1 MRKTFCI
8 LCLAAFLAGCAY
20 FNTFYNAR
28 VYYNKGY
35 EVVKKDKEGKADSN
49 AKTHFQKSIEKSFT
63 LVRDYPKSK
72 YVDDALLLMGKS
84 YYYREEY
91 ARAERKF
98 FELPLNFPGS
108 ELVPEARL
116 WHAKTKLAV
125 EEYGDAESEFLEL
138 LKQDLPRAIRG
149 EASYFLGNLYSKNKS
164 YRKAIEALQVAA
176 TDGDEEFEA
185 KALFSIGANYD
196 SLGQYSDAAKAFKEA
211 ADANPSL
218 ELAFESQFRYGQ
230 MLKLTGREQE
240 AIQLFEKLLSVERN
254 RNRAPDMR
262 LEIAECL
269 ARTGDFQGAV
279 ISYDDITR
287 EFPKSIHSA
296 KAFYYLGRMYEQE
309 KNDLDRA
316 LDNFTRAKSQ
326 SSRSVYSDSA
336 EAKARDIMRY
346 RALRQVVE
354 RGLRGEKGELRLEL
368 KEEEKDT
375 LSFDR
380 LYAMMDSS
388 QNDSGRIQVLVRVG
402 GQAFCDSILRE
413 PERIEYDRKF
423 RRDLQ
428 PDDKP
433 LVEWYEWYR
442 DGRMPAE
449 DDLLTE
455 FNKLQRRLK
464 SLEKADLAENPELK
478 SFKVEE
484 LDKNLLLLGELYL
497 FRFKQADSAMAQYD
511 RIISLFPG
519 SPYTPQALYNQAHI
533 HLKLKSDSAAALAVY
548 EGLVRDYPGTRHANA
563 ALRSMGRFGDQ
574 QALDSLSLALSEA
587 EDMLFTGRDAEK
599 AYRKYQEIYERN
611 PSSRI
616 AARAI
621 YAMAWISENRL
632 DRQEQ
637 AFALYDSLQRIFP
650 ESAFAV
656 QSQIKVQRY
665 KEEIE
670 KQASR
675 SASPD
680 SAAVSFVPPDSLQAD
695 SLQADSLQAGLNEQK
710 SDTTGITLPGSEPPG
725 QRVPVRQRIQG
736 DEPRERPLPEKPPR
750 EDRILPPGEA
760 QPLPGE
766 GEADSQNTGE
776 PSGQPVQHQ

>member
-1 MRKTFCI
+1 MKKQTLAFI
-8 LCLAAFLAGCAY
+8 PLAALLAGCAY

-49 AKTHFQKSIEKSFT
+49 AKANFQKSIEKSFN

-98 FELPLNFPGS
+98 YELPLNFPAS

-116 WHAKTKLAV
+116 WHAKTKLAA
-125 EEYGDAESEFLEL
+125 EDYEAAESEFLQLME
-138 LKQDLPRAIRG
+138 QDLQRGIRG

-164 YRKAIEALQVAA
+164 YQKAIEALRVAVE
-176 TDGDEEFEA
+176 DGDEEFRA

-196 SLGQYSDAAKAFKEA
+196 SLGSYAEAAVAFKEA
-211 ADANPSL
+211 AEANPSIEL
-218 ELAFESQFRYGQ
+218 EFESRFRYGQ

-240 AIQLFEKLLSVERN
+240 AIKLFEKLLSVDQN

-262 LEIAECL
+262 LEISDCL

-287 EFPKSIHSA
+287 EFPKSIHST
-296 KAFYYLGRMYEQE
+296 KAFYFLGRLYEE
-309 KNDLDRA
+309 DRNDLDRA
-316 LDNFTRAKSQ
+316 LDNFTRARSQ
-326 SSRSVYSDSA
+326 SSRSAYSDSA
-336 EAKARDIMRY
+336 ESKARDIMRY
-346 RALRQVVE
+346 RALSQVVE
-354 RGLRGEKGELRLEL
+354 KGLKGERGELRLEL

-388 QNDSGRIQVLVRVG
+388 QNDSGKIQVLVRVG

-423 RRDLQ
+423 KRDQ
-428 PDDKP
+428 PNPDEKP
-433 LVEWYEWYR
+433 LVDWYQWYK

-449 DDLLTE
+449 DDLLSE

-464 SLEKADLAENPELK
+464 SLEKTELAENPELK

-484 LDKNLLLLGELYL
+484 LDKNLFLLGELYL
-497 FRFKQADSAMAQYD
+497 FRFKQADSALAQYRLILD
-511 RIISLFPG
+511 RFPK
-519 SPYTPQALYNQAHI
+519 SAYAPQALYNEAYI
-533 HLKLKSDSAAALAVY
+533 FSGLKSDSAAARAVH
-548 EGLVRDYPGTRHANA
+548 EKLVQDYPGTRHANA

-574 QALDSLSLALSEA
+574 QVLDSLSLAIAEA
-587 EDMLFTGRDAEK
+587 ENLLFGLQDAAEAFK
-599 AYRKYQEIYERN
+599 RYQEIYQQD
-611 PSSRI
+611 PHSGL
-616 AARAI
+616 APKAI
-621 YAMAWISENRL
+621 YSMAWISENRL
-632 DRQEQ
+632 DRPEQ
-637 AFALYDSLQRIFP
+637 AFMLYDSLQRIFP
-650 ESAFAV
+650 ESAFAL
-656 QSQIKVQRY
+656 QSQKKVQRY
-665 KEEIE
+665 KEEIQ

-675 SASPD
+675 SAMPD
-680 SAAVSFVPPDSLQAD
+680 SAAVSPVPAD
-695 SLQADSLQAGLNEQK
+695 SLQPDSLQAGLNELK
-710 SDTTGITLPGSEPPG
+710 KDTTVIALPGKEPADPRRPAR
-725 QRVPVRQRIQG
+725 QRLKEDDSREQAVPARPAEDERVP
-736 DEPRERPLPEKPPR
+736 RPDDAQP
-750 EDRILPPGEA
+750 PPGETESI
-760 QPLPGE
+760 PPE
-766 GEADSQNTGE
+766 SNE
-776 PSGQPVQHQ
+776 P